1 MEIIEIVEKTVKF
14 SEATE
19 LVNAYKGNLFIIAFI
34 SLMIFLWLKSFI
46 MLTCSQNTIEHFILI
61 TIFTKTIKYTIL
73 QTKFEI
79 V

>member
-34 SLMIFLWLKSFI
+34 SLMIFL
-46 MLTCSQNTIEHFILI
+46 
-61 TIFTKTIKYTIL
+61 
-73 QTKFEI
+73 
-79 V
+79 